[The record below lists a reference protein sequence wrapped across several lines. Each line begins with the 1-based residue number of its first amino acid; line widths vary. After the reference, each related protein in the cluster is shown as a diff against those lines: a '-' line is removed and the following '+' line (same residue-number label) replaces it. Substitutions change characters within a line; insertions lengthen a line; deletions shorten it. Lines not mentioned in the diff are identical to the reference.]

1 MKSLQGA
8 YCLASTRR
16 EGISQGCEYQEVG
29 VILGAG
35 YILGRTQKHGAG
47 RAGGKAVAVGYV
59 KLER

>member
-1 MKSLQGA
+1 M
-8 YCLASTRR
+8 
-16 EGISQGCEYQEVG
+16 
-29 VILGAG
+29 GAG